1 MARWDV
7 IVVGAGSAG
16 ATLAYR
22 LTEDSNRR
30 VLLLEAGPNHTS
42 AATPDSIRG
51 KSFFAALRET
61 GRVWPALTAVCVDG
75 QAPKPYWRGRGV
87 GGSSAV
93 NAQFAIRGLPSDYD
107 RWTKQGCI

>member
-1 MARWDV
+1 MAEWDV

-16 ATLAYR
+16 AALAYR

-42 AATPDSIRG
+42 AETPDSIRG
-51 KSFFAALRET
+51 KSVFVAIGEP
-61 GRVWPALTAVCVDG
+61 GRIWPTLTAVCVDG

-87 GGSSAV
+87 ADESLGA
-93 NAQFAIRGLPSDYD
+93 RT
-107 RWTKQGCI
+107 RR